1 MKGHCC
7 LTPISFTG
15 SSAPSSFHSTLR
27 VNPEG
32 HVHAPTCVQA
42 SMCVEGLAFEGV
54 NVISLLLRSERLFF
68 LKSYLAQFL
77 QDKGL
82 NLEAVS

>member
-1 MKGHCC
+1 
-7 LTPISFTG
+7 
-15 SSAPSSFHSTLR
+15 
-27 VNPEG
+27 
-32 HVHAPTCVQA
+32 
-42 SMCVEGLAFEGV
+42 MCVEGLAFEGV